1 MFVRSIIVTEIF
13 SNFSLNIV
21 ISLLNILCFHS
32 VTIFLYIQKEITAK
46 IQDMAMVDQQIVA
59 INDQQIPIY
68 IIFFGL
74 SATNVV
80 SH

>member
-21 ISLLNILCFHS
+21 ISLLNISCFRS

-59 INDQQIPIY
+59 INDRKFQ
-68 IIFFGL
+68 F
-74 SATNVV
+74 T
-80 SH
+80 